1 MDAENKFGR
10 ISEVKL
16 ETEYRDGKVILSDL
30 YFTAPFKI
38 MQPFYPRPD
47 YMQVMVL
54 SASAGIMEG
63 DVQEFSLHIKEG
75 TQMEYLQCHLARCSI
90 FCSGNRMMPQNRDIY
105 SCTV

>member
-38 MQPFYPRPD
+38 MQPFYFLKGAKHDKR
-47 YMQVMVL
+47 
-54 SASAGIMEG
+54 
-63 DVQEFSLHIKEG
+63 
-75 TQMEYLQCHLARCSI
+75 R
-90 FCSGNRMMPQNRDIY
+90 
-105 SCTV
+105 

>member
-54 SASAGIMEG
+54 SASAGIWKEMFRNFLFILKKERRWNI
-63 DVQEFSLHIKEG
+63 FLRHMKKFIK
-75 TQMEYLQCHLARCSI
+75 
-90 FCSGNRMMPQNRDIY
+90 
-105 SCTV
+105 